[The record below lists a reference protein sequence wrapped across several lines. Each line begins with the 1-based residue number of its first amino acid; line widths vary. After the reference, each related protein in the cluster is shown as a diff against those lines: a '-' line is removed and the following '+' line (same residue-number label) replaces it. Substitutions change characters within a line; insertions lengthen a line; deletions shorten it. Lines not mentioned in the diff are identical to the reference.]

1 MEDTVS
7 AGVSESTTSGETSTP
22 AAERPSTPDAALDA
36 AFAELSAP
44 AEPAPPTPEA
54 QAGEA
59 PTTEEPPKVED
70 VSAEG
75 KKGPIPFTVHQ
86 TALENARVKASQETE
101 QRLMEQLRQEL
112 QPLGEH
118 IKLAQALQTDYAGT
132 VAQLLAHGAQHPQH
146 GQAVIAA
153 AARLLAGKRGQVPQ
167 ADPEPPRFAEGQNG
181 ELLFDPA
188 LDQKWREW
196 NDRRIKQQLLGEV
209 EQKYAPLMQ
218 AHEQQ
223 EKAKAVAAKWQE
235 YEATV
240 TATAQSRGPMW
251 DAMPFMEKD
260 SPTREAILKRQ
271 AELSEEMKQQV
282 RTGQLRVTPVD
293 LPWVALQ
300 QAYSEVA
307 KSHGIPS
314 LRAKEQQQL
323 IQTAVT
329 KTRGSQS
336 DPLASAPTQPRK
348 GRTVDEALDLAFS
361 NLTV

>member
-153 AARLLAGKRGQVPQ
+153 AARLLAGKRGQTPQ
-167 ADPEPPRFAEGQNG
+167 ADPEPSPDLQTADG
-181 ELLFDPA
+181 ELVYSA
-188 LDQKWREW
+188 KQQKAWQDWHKR
-196 NDRRIKQQLLGEV
+196 QLLGEV

-336 DPLASAPTQPRK
+336 DPAASAPTQPRK